1 MTRCIVVFCIVEL
14 LFYLSAV
21 VEECYHI
28 LEEEG
33 KEGDID
39 R

>member
-21 VEECYHI
+21 VEEGVHI
-28 LEEEG
+28 LKDEKEE
-33 KEGDID
+33 KENQQ
-39 R
+39 

>member
-21 VEECYHI
+21 VEEGFHI
-28 LEEEG
+28 LKDE
-33 KEGDID
+33 KEDKENQQ
-39 R
+39 

>member
-21 VEECYHI
+21 VEEGFHI
-28 LEEEG
+28 LEDEREEG
-33 KEGDID
+33 ENQK
-39 R
+39 